1 MLAPLL
7 NFPLLLFLAL
17 LPVTLSAAWLL
28 RGTRIGASVSG
39 RPLISI
45 ALLPPIILFGC
56 LLVFA
61 ILYLGSP
68 TFTDHIEPN
77 TAIVAWIYAQGGQL
91 YHALD
96 AAERYAFL
104 YGPVPYIVTSW
115 MYELV
120 GPGVFAAKLAGFVC
134 FLLTNV
140 VILLSVRKRFG
151 KQLVPYIVALG
162 YFAIVALFFKNH
174 SFWSKP
180 DPFMILATAVGLYAC
195 LMRPGRYAWLLCGI
209 ALGISVDAKVTGAVY
224 FLPYLAWFF
233 DRDGYRAPL
242 VILLAGAV
250 VALLPFWPTG
260 QVSLINYLQWLQ
272 AAGGHGFSTML
283 IVQNAV
289 FLVFLLAPL
298 IFFVFW
304 QGGSVGL
311 RSWLMTRRLVLAGA
325 AVSGVLILVAASKSG
340 SGPHHFLPF
349 LPPLAFL
356 TAHAVANVYAYKP
369 VTNWSVYGFWAP
381 LAALLIAA
389 TLKAGMAFYYGAG
402 VALAQRNGVGVVAEV
417 KTIAREY
424 PDKHIYM
431 GYGDGSRYVTTF
443 VRAEL
448 AYMGNPYLIDP
459 SAMMDFQ
466 LSGIEIPQATIDR
479 MLGDEKALWLIPTDQ
494 EPFTIANWYFRY
506 QGGLLFDE
514 NFRSAFKDHFRK
526 SESRKYFDLYLPLD
540 TD

>member
-17 LPVTLSAAWLL
+17 LPLTMSMAWLL
-28 RGTRIGASVSG
+28 RNTGPGA
-39 RPLISI
+39 LISARQLTVV
-45 ALLPPIILFGC
+45 ALLPAVVLFGC
-56 LLVFA
+56 LVVFA
-61 ILYLGSP
+61 VLYLGSP

-77 TAIVAWIYAQGGQL
+77 TAIVSWIYAQGGQI

-115 MYELV
+115 MYDLL
-120 GPGVFAAKLAGFVC
+120 GPGVFAAKLAGFIC
-134 FLLTNV
+134 FLLTITIIV
-140 VILLSVRKRFG
+140 VSVRKRFG
-151 KQLVPYIVALG
+151 RQLVPCAVALG

-180 DPFMILATAVGLYAC
+180 DPFMIVATAAGLYAC

-209 ALGISVDAKVTGAVY
+209 ALGISANAKITGAVY

-250 VALLPFWPTG
+250 VGLLPFWPTG
-260 QVSLINYLQWLQ
+260 QVSLLNYLQWLQ
-272 AAGGHGFSTML
+272 AAGGHGLSGVL
-283 IVQNAV
+283 ILQNAV
-289 FLVFLLAPL
+289 FMLFLLAPL
-298 IFFVFW
+298 IFFMAW

-311 RSWLMTRRLVLAGA
+311 RSWVKTRGLVVGGA
-325 AVSGVLILVAASKSG
+325 AVSGLLILLAASKQG

-356 TAHAVANVYAYKP
+356 TAHAVSNVYAYKP
-369 VTNWSVYGFWAP
+369 VTNWSVYGFWSP
-381 LAALLIAA
+381 LAALIIAA
-389 TLKAGMAFYYGAG
+389 TLKAGIAFYYGAG
-402 VALAQRNGVGVVAEV
+402 IALAQRNSVDIVAELR
-417 KTIAREY
+417 TIENDY
-424 PDKHIYM
+424 PDRHIYM
-431 GYGDGSRYVTTF
+431 GYGDGSAYVTTF
-443 VRAEL
+443 LRSEL

-466 LSGIEIPQATIDR
+466 LSGIAIPQATIDR
-479 MLGDEKALWLIPTDQ
+479 MLGDRKALWLIPANQ
-494 EPFTIANWYFRY
+494 QPFTIPNWYFRQ

-514 NFRSAFKDHFRK
+514 QFRSAFTNHFRK
-526 SESRKYFDLYLPLD
+526 GESRKYFDLYFPAD